1 MCAKFYRVN
10 YNPPKNGERYSR
22 EEWQEWIDTH
32 RPFFTLPPQYQHKGP
47 PRRGDP
53 RIPLLH
59 FALLFTDTQSFEAC
73 KRFYLLYEWETLEK
87 SSHLTVKRL
96 VSHIQATYPFFEN
109 IKAAR
114 SLSPSP
120 KDYLLSIA
128 TNIDLAP
135 YYALDP
141 KLIFQT
147 KEGIQEIFQMKDS
160 FFWYW
165 DVDETPYTGWP
176 ATTNPE
182 FEPYLHESFSDDE
195 YESGDPSSGEDEG
208 SETDLDND

>member
-73 KRFYLLYEWETLEK
+73 NRLGLLYEWETLEK

-96 VSHIQATYPFFEN
+96 
-109 IKAAR
+109 
-114 SLSPSP
+114 
-120 KDYLLSIA
+120 
-128 TNIDLAP
+128 
-135 YYALDP
+135 
-141 KLIFQT
+141 T